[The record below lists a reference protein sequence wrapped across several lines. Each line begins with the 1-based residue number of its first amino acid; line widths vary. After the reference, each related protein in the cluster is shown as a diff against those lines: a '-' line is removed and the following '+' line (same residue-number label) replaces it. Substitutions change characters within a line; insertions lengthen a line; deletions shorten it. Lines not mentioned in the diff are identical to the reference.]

1 MHRIYNAKPGSLVA
15 KDRTG
20 RGGKEGADLSF
31 QEQLLQILTK
41 EQIRMKEPMSRHTT
55 FRTGG
60 PADYYLTPEIGQA
73 AKVLALCRREGIP
86 VEIIGN
92 GSNLLVGDKG
102 IRGAVVEIGQNAAEV
117 YAQGTTLYAQAG
129 ASLAKAAQEAA
140 RASLGGLEF
149 ASGIPGTVG
158 GAVVMNAG
166 AYGGEMKHVLKWAKV
181 LLPEGRVEELSVQEL
196 ELSYRHSLIQDLSG
210 VVLEAAFSLKQEEE
224 DLIRA
229 QMEVYRNQRSQKQP
243 LEYPSAGST
252 FKRPEGYFAG
262 KLIMDAGL
270 KGCRVGGAQ
279 VSEKH
284 CGFVIN
290 RDHATA
296 ADIRGLMELV
306 QNKVQECF
314 GVWLEPEVKMV
325 GEF

>member
-252 FKRPEGYFAG
+252 FKRPEGHYAG
-262 KLIMDAGL
+262 ALIEQCGL
-270 KGCRVGGAQ
+270 KGLTVGGAQ

-284 CGFVIN
+284 AGFLIN
-290 RDHATA
+290 RGGASSGDVLEL
-296 ADIRGLMELV
+296 IRQVRERVLAET
-306 QNKVQECF
+306 
-314 GVWLEPEVKMV
+314 GVRLEPEVRILD
-325 GEF
+325 